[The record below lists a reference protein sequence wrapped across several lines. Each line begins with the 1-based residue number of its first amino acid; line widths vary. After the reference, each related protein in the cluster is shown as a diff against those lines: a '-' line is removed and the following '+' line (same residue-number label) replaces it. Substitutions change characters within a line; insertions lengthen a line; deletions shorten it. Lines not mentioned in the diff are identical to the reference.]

1 MVNKKPALG
10 FFSFTCCE
18 GCEFTILFLDELLAL
33 FDKFDL
39 CYFHLLKEKNRNR
52 KFDVAFIE
60 GAISSKSE
68 IEKLKKI
75 RSKSKFVV
83 ALGACACHGGIP
95 AMKNFL
101 GTKKLSKYV
110 YGQKLLQD
118 SIETQ
123 PIENFIK
130 VDYRMFG
137 CPIHKGEFV
146 RFINSITAVNF
157 SAKTLSSKN
166 LSAKTLPVKEPEGN
180 VCNQCPRR
188 GNSCFL
194 KQKEVCLGSFTR
206 GGCDAACTTQGIPCM
221 MCRGPVK
228 KTDFTAEIAL
238 FKNWGLEEKDI
249 INKIEMFGKR

>member
-1 MVNKKPALG
+1 MINKINKKPALG

-18 GCEFTILFLDELLAL
+18 GCQFTILFLDELLAL
-33 FDKFDL
+33 FDKFDI
-39 CYFHLLKEKNRNR
+39 CYFHLLKEKNKNK
-52 KFDVAFIE
+52 KFNVAFIE

-75 RSKSKFVV
+75 RSKSEFVV

-101 GTKKLSKYV
+101 GAKKLSKYV
-110 YGQKLLQD
+110 YGQKFLQD

-130 VDYRMFG
+130 VDYHMFG
-137 CPIHKGEFV
+137 CPIHKCEFV
-146 RFINSITAVNF
+146 RFIKAITNIN
-157 SAKTLSSKN
+157 SSKI
-166 LSAKTLPVKEPEGN
+166 LPIKEPEGN
-180 VCNQCPRR
+180 VCGQCPRR
-188 GNSCFL
+188 GNNCFL

-228 KTDFTAEIAL
+228 KIDFAAEIAL

-249 INKIEMFGKR
+249 ISKIEMFGKR